1 MMKIYLTKW
10 SKKRRNGWEGEYMA
24 FIFKAPKRKYIQ
36 KSASKDG
43 QEVLDRL
50 NAYLDGN
57 ADEPAKFLVNFW
69 KDQGNAFSYKEI
81 REAMLEGTVSEETMR
96 LWQQDYTKMVADKMY
111 PVWLN
116 AITAGAK
123 GQPIF
128 DELPPGFSFN
138 TGVPN
143 VVSWIATRGS
153 RFITAV
159 TEEQRRAVNA
169 LLLKRVADKFTVDEL
184 ARVIRPCIGLTA
196 RQTKANVRYY
206 RSIKERLAKEHPRM
220 KRESIERKAREKQ
233 LIYAAKQQRERAYTI
248 AHTEMAFAFNKGM
261 DATIRQAQA
270 EGLMGGMEK
279 RWITAGVDNV
289 CSICQALDGTQVGM
303 DEEFGFPGKVL
314 FPGHK
319 LTPPAHPR
327 CRCAVQYVEVE
338 APKLGEDGILTP
350 DQPASSY
357 GDGEGKN
364 IDHDPPKYLGTLDN
378 MSEDMV
384 LSTLREYEKEI
395 VGYDKES
402 AVVITESGLVFQCF
416 GDKES
421 VHPDDDMGDALKGAY
436 VTHNHPVGSSNEYS
450 FSDFDIQLFTE
461 YELKALR
468 GIDEKYIYELSRD
481 SDDVDSYSTI
491 EELMRSK
498 GELARHQDV
507 IRMVKK
513 LNIGYRRWK
522 R

>member
-1 MMKIYLTKW
+1 
-10 SKKRRNGWEGEYMA
+10 MA
-24 FIFKAPKRKYIQ
+24 FVFKAPKRRYIQ

-111 PVWLN
+111 PMWLN

-143 VVSWIATRGS
+143 VVSWITARGS
-153 RFITAV
+153 AFITSV
-159 TEEQRRAVNA
+159 TEEQRKAVNA
-169 LLLKRVADKFTVDEL
+169 LLLKRITDKFSVDEL

-220 KRESIERKAREKQ
+220 KKESIEKKAREKQ

-261 DATIRQAQA
+261 DETIRQAQA
-270 EGLMGGMEK
+270 EGMMGVMEK
-279 RWITAGVDNV
+279 RWITAGVENV

-303 DEEFGFPGKVL
+303 DEEFDFPGKVL
-314 FPGHK
+314 FTGHK

-327 CRCAVQYVEVE
+327 CRCAVQYVEAE
-338 APKLGEDGILTP
+338 APKLREDGILTP
-350 DQPASSY
+350 VQPASSY
-357 GDGEGKN
+357 GDGEEKN

-378 MSEDMV
+378 VSEDVV
-384 LSTLREYEKEI
+384 LSTLRGYEKEI
-395 VGYDKES
+395 AGYDKES

-421 VHPDDDMGDALKGAY
+421 VHPDDDIGDALKGAY

-450 FSDFDIQLFTE
+450 FSNDDVQLFME
-461 YELKALR
+461 FDLEILRGVDERFVYELTRSQTELEEHLPISNLNEYNTR
-468 GIDEKYIYELSRD
+468 HDE
-481 SDDVDSYSTI
+481 
-491 EELMRSK
+491 
-498 GELARHQDV
+498 V
-507 IRMVKK
+507 ISIAER
-513 LNIGYRRWK
+513 LGIGYRRYSHE
-522 R
+522 

>member
-1 MMKIYLTKW
+1 
-10 SKKRRNGWEGEYMA
+10 MA
-24 FIFKAPKRKYIQ
+24 FVFKAPKRRYIQ

-50 NAYLDGN
+50 SAYLDGN

-128 DELPPGFSFN
+128 DELLPGFSFN

-143 VVSWIATRGS
+143 VVSWITARGS
-153 RFITAV
+153 AFITSV
-159 TEEQRRAVNA
+159 TEEQRKAVNA
-169 LLLKRVADKFTVDEL
+169 LLLKRITDKFSVDEL

-220 KRESIERKAREKQ
+220 KKESIEKKAREKQ

-261 DATIRQAQA
+261 DETIRQAQA
-270 EGLMGGMEK
+270 EGLMGVMEK
-279 RWITAGVDNV
+279 RWITAGVENV
-289 CSICQALDGTQVGM
+289 CSICQTLDGTQVGM
-303 DEEFGFPGKVL
+303 DEEFDFPGKVL

-327 CRCAVQYVEVE
+327 CRCAVQYVEAE

-350 DQPASSY
+350 VQPASSY
-357 GDGEGKN
+357 GDGERKN

-378 MSEDMV
+378 VSEDVV
-384 LSTLREYEKEI
+384 LSTLRGYEKEI
-395 VGYDKES
+395 AGYDKES
-402 AVVITESGLVFQCF
+402 AVVITALGLVFQCF
-416 GDKES
+416 GDKEN
-421 VHPDDDMGDALKGAY
+421 VYLEDDMGDSLKGSY

-450 FSDFDIQLFTE
+450 FSNDDVQLFME
-461 YELKALR
+461 YNLDTLR
-468 GIDEKYIYELSRD
+468 GIDEKYIYELTRELGD
-481 SDDVDSYSTI
+481 FEDYATI
-491 EELMRSK
+491 EELMESD

-507 IRMVKK
+507 LQIAQE
-513 LNIGYRRWK
+513 LGIGYRRWK

>member
-1 MMKIYLTKW
+1 
-10 SKKRRNGWEGEYMA
+10 MA
-24 FIFKAPKRKYIQ
+24 FVFKAPKRRYIQ

-128 DELPPGFSFN
+128 DELLPGFSFN

-143 VVSWIATRGS
+143 VVSWITARGS
-153 RFITAV
+153 AFITSV
-159 TEEQRRAVNA
+159 TEEQRKAVNA
-169 LLLKRVADKFTVDEL
+169 LLLKRITDKFSVDEL

-220 KRESIERKAREKQ
+220 KKESIEKKAREKQ
-233 LIYAAKQQRERAYTI
+233 IIYAAKQQRERAYTI

-261 DATIRQAQA
+261 DETIRQAQA
-270 EGLMGGMEK
+270 EGLMGVMEK
-279 RWITAGVDNV
+279 RWITAGVENV

-303 DEEFGFPGKVL
+303 DEEFDFPGKVL

-327 CRCAVQYVEVE
+327 CRCAVQYVEAE
-338 APKLGEDGILTP
+338 ALKLGEDGILTP
-350 DQPASSY
+350 VQPASSY

-378 MSEDMV
+378 VSEDVV
-384 LSTLREYEKEI
+384 LSTLRGYEKEI
-395 VGYDKES
+395 AGYDKES
-402 AVVITESGLVFQCF
+402 AVVITALGLVFQCF

-421 VHPDDDMGDALKGAY
+421 VHPDDDMGDSLKGAY

-450 FSDFDIQLFTE
+450 FSSDDIQLFMAFDLE
-461 YELKALR
+461 ILRGVDERYVYELTRSQTELEEHLPISNLNEYNTR
-468 GIDEKYIYELSRD
+468 HDE
-481 SDDVDSYSTI
+481 
-491 EELMRSK
+491 
-498 GELARHQDV
+498 V
-507 IRMVKK
+507 ISIAER
-513 LNIGYRRWK
+513 LGIGYRRYSHE
-522 R
+522 